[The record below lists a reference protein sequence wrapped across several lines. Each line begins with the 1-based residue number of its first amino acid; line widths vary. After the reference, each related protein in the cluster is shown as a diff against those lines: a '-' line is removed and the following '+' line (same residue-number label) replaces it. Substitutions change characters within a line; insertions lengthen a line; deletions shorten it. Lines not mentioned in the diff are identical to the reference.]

1 MQYLIMCRSLTWAQR
16 SAALLERGGITASV
30 VKAPQGLSTSGCG
43 YAISIYR
50 RFEEAR
56 NLLAKNNMINGKIF
70 KRTETGEYQ
79 IMAGISS
86 EQIMLTESV
95 TWDKYPRG

>member
-30 VKAPQGLSTSGCG
+30 VKAPQGLSTSGCV

-79 IMAGISS
+79 EIG
-86 EQIMLTESV
+86 
-95 TWDKYPRG
+95 

>member
-30 VKAPQGLSTSGCG
+30 VKAPQGLSASGCG

-70 KRTETGEYQ
+70 KRTEIGEYQ
-79 IMAGISS
+79 EMG
-86 EQIMLTESV
+86 
-95 TWDKYPRG
+95 

>member
-30 VKAPQGLSTSGCG
+30 VKAPQGLSASGCG

-56 NLLAKNNMINGKIF
+56 NLLAKNNLINGKIF
-70 KRTETGEYQ
+70 KRTEIGEFQ
-79 IMAGISS
+79 EMG
-86 EQIMLTESV
+86 
-95 TWDKYPRG
+95 

>member
-30 VKAPQGLSTSGCG
+30 VKAPQGLSASGCG

-56 NLLAKNNMINGKIF
+56 NLLAKNNMINGKLF
-70 KRTETGEYQ
+70 KRTENGEYQ
-79 IMAGISS
+79 EIG
-86 EQIMLTESV
+86 
-95 TWDKYPRG
+95 

>member
-50 RFEEAR
+50 RLEEAR
-56 NLLAKNNMINGKIF
+56 HLLAKNNMINGKIF
-70 KRTETGEYQ
+70 KRTENGEYQ
-79 IMAGISS
+79 EMG
-86 EQIMLTESV
+86 
-95 TWDKYPRG
+95 

>member
-30 VKAPQGLSTSGCG
+30 VKAPQGLSASGCG

-56 NLLAKNNMINGKIF
+56 NLLAKNNLINGKIF
-70 KRTETGEYQ
+70 KRTEIGEYQ
-79 IMAGISS
+79 EMG
-86 EQIMLTESV
+86 
-95 TWDKYPRG
+95 

>member
-30 VKAPQGLSTSGCG
+30 VKAPQGLSASGCG

-70 KRTETGEYQ
+70 KRTENGEYQ
-79 IMAGISS
+79 EIG
-86 EQIMLTESV
+86 
-95 TWDKYPRG
+95 

>member
-16 SAALLERGGITASV
+16 SAALLERGGITESV
-30 VKAPQGLSTSGCG
+30 VKAPQGLSASGCG

-56 NLLAKNNMINGKIF
+56 NLLAKNNLINGKIF
-70 KRTETGEYQ
+70 KRTEIGEYQ
-79 IMAGISS
+79 EMG
-86 EQIMLTESV
+86 
-95 TWDKYPRG
+95 

>member
-30 VKAPQGLSTSGCG
+30 VKAPQGLSASGCG

-56 NLLAKNNMINGKIF
+56 YLLAKNNLINGKIF
-70 KRTETGEYQ
+70 KRTEIGEYQ
-79 IMAGISS
+79 EMG
-86 EQIMLTESV
+86 
-95 TWDKYPRG
+95 

>member
-30 VKAPQGLSTSGCG
+30 VKAPQGLSTSVCG

-56 NLLAKNNMINGKIF
+56 HLLAKNNMINVKIF
-70 KRTETGEYQ
+70 KRTENGEYQ
-79 IMAGISS
+79 EMG
-86 EQIMLTESV
+86 
-95 TWDKYPRG
+95 